1 MNLKRACVIGWP
13 VSHSR
18 SPLIHGYWLG
28 RYGILGSYDRHAVP
42 PGEVKEFLDSLS
54 EEGYLG
60 CNVTLPHKETV
71 FDLVNIADDP
81 TRRLG
86 VVNTVFSRN
95 GELWGTS
102 TDGEGFLA
110 SVEAAIEGW
119 QVSGRNI
126 MILGAGGAA
135 RAIAGTLVAR
145 GAAQVQVAN
154 RTLERAET
162 LRHDFGKRIAPL
174 AWSAA
179 GSAIAEVDLL
189 VNTTSLGMT
198 GQPPLQIDLARLP
211 GAAVVADIVYVPL
224 ETAFLRSARERGNRT
239 VGGLSMLLHQA
250 VRGFELWFGLKPEVT
265 QDLYDFVAAS
275 IEKGY
280 RTP

>member
-28 RYGILGSYDRHAVP
+28 KYGILGRYDRYAVP
-42 PGEVKEFLDSLS
+42 PGAVKEFLGSLG
-54 EEGYLG
+54 EDGYLG

-71 FDLVNIADDP
+71 FDLVNIADDA

-110 SVEAAIEGW
+110 SVEAGIEGW
-119 QVSGRNI
+119 AVSGRNT

-135 RAIAGTLVAR
+135 RAIAGTGR
-145 GAAQVQVAN
+145 HRSPAA
-154 RTLERAET
+154 T
-162 LRHDFGKRIAPL
+162 
-174 AWSAA
+174 A
-179 GSAIAEVDLL
+179 G
-189 VNTTSLGMT
+189 
-198 GQPPLQIDLARLP
+198 
-211 GAAVVADIVYVPL
+211 
-224 ETAFLRSARERGNRT
+224 
-239 VGGLSMLLHQA
+239 
-250 VRGFELWFGLKPEVT
+250 
-265 QDLYDFVAAS
+265 
-275 IEKGY
+275 
-280 RTP
+280 